1 MLTKW
6 GAKDERAGKQRAAAP
21 LWSAAHS
28 SNNPAFYDKGLMQP
42 RKPAIFANNAVC
54 KVSYRIWTLSG

>member
-28 SNNPAFYDKGLMQP
+28 SDNPAFYDKGLMQP
-42 RKPAIFANNAVC
+42 
-54 KVSYRIWTLSG
+54 